1 MNNEIKK
8 FIIQTRPLYLTK
20 TKLYNGHFYIG
31 YSHRICLGDSLYNV
45 NEISK
50 SDAEYLLDR
59 DIKKI
64 SRQFNKYI
72 KEDKIELSINQKI
85 ALCSLIYDIGIKAF
99 ITGALYE
106 SLKEKDYISVWNMF
120 RIYNKYKK
128 KPIYQLI
135 KNRKAEMELFSKE
148 LNND

>member
-8 FIIQTRPLYLTK
+8 FIIKTRPLYLTK

-72 KEDKIELSINQKI
+72 KEDKIDKLMLFDVEDPLLERT
-85 ALCSLIYDIGIKAF
+85 AVLA
-99 ITGALYE
+99 
-106 SLKEKDYISVWNMF
+106 
-120 RIYNKYKK
+120 YKK
-128 KPIYQLI
+128 DKRLSRIANEFLLMA
-135 KNRKAEMELFSKE
+135 KTLS
-148 LNND
+148 